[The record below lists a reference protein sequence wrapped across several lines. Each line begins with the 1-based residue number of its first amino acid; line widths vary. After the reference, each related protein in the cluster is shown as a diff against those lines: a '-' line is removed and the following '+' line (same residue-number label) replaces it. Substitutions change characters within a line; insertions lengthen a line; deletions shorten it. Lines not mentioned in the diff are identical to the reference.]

1 MKIVSFGKRSTT
13 NLELEVL
20 LILEI
25 FKKSEPEVINKMKEP
40 HNTSCIDDE
49 TLVNFIKQSTQ
60 KKGERKYKEK
70 RPKSK
75 LEAQKIQKGSSK
87 GKGTNY
93 VPKPPPVTRS
103 ISKKERES

>member
-25 FKKSEPEVINKMKEP
+25 FKKSEPEVINKMKEL

-49 TLVNFIKQSTQ
+49 TLVNFI
-60 KKGERKYKEK
+60 
-70 RPKSK
+70 
-75 LEAQKIQKGSSK
+75 
-87 GKGTNY
+87 
-93 VPKPPPVTRS
+93 
-103 ISKKERES
+103 

>member
-20 LILEI
+20 LILEN
-25 FKKSEPEVINKMKEP
+25 FKKSEPEVIYKMKEP

-60 KKGERKYKEK
+60 KKG
-70 RPKSK
+70 
-75 LEAQKIQKGSSK
+75 KGSTKRKDPSLSYKHKRSRRGHK
-87 GKGTNY
+87 GA
-93 VPKPPPVTRS
+93 
-103 ISKKERES
+103 KKQIMFQNPSRKKHKA

>member
-25 FKKSEPEVINKMKEP
+25 KKKSEPEVINKMKEP

-49 TLVNFIKQSTQ
+49 TLINFI
-60 KKGERKYKEK
+60 
-70 RPKSK
+70 
-75 LEAQKIQKGSSK
+75 
-87 GKGTNY
+87 
-93 VPKPPPVTRS
+93 
-103 ISKKERES
+103 